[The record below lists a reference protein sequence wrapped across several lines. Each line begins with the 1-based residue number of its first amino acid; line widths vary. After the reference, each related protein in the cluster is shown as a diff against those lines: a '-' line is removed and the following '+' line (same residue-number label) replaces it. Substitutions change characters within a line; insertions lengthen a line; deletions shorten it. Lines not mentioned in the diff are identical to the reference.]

1 MRYIVNDKNYVTQI
15 SFGSPLVVN
24 DCECTLYTGET
35 PSGYDS
41 LEHWYLE
48 EECTLWR
55 WKIIEGNLTLDPN
68 AKAPDESQ
76 WGIPNL
82 QDKSVTPTAYEQTV
96 TADEPFDGLGKVKV
110 IGDADLQPSNI
121 KSGVELFGVLGAFT
135 GGYVGSPAT
144 ATVSQPYAP
153 GDVLKF
159 AVPNCKAVTA
169 FFVMTTNDDNIL
181 NEIGLISLYLDLD
194 SPWWKNQLQYYDGRD
209 NSVRSTVLYGLNGR
223 TDVITDEN
231 SIALS
236 VSTFDLV
243 YGTTYVLYPIYNGVS
258 VPSSGGGDIDFSVV
272 TVTPADVRAGKMFFA
287 SDGTLS
293 TGTMPNNG
301 TISETIDGLT
311 ETKQDI
317 PAGYTDGG
325 AVSLTDD
332 IADVLTNI

>member
-144 ATVSQPYAP
+144 ATGSLDSEYLTFSVQ
-153 GDVLKF
+153 
-159 AVPNCKAVTA
+159 NCRTVTGV
-169 FFVMTTNDDNIL
+169 FVMATSFDREDIY
-181 NEIGLISLYLDLD
+181 LISLYVDFD
-194 SPWWKNQLQYYDGRD
+194 SSWWKNQAQFYSSGDKTVYSRVFYDLDGGD
-209 NSVRSTVLYGLNGR
+209 IYRSGN
-223 TDVITDEN
+223 EN
-231 SIALS
+231 AIKLS
-236 VSTFDLV
+236 TKKFYIPS
-243 YGTTYVLYPIYNGVS
+243 GATYVLYPIYNGVS

-293 TGTMPNNG
+293 TGTMPYIG
-301 TISETIDGLT
+301 RISETIDGLT
-311 ETKQDI
+311 ETSKTI
-317 PAGYTDGG
+317 PAGYTEGG
-325 AVSLTDD
+325 TVSLTDD
-332 IADVLTNI
+332 IADALSEI